1 MLILAG
7 PCQRRLPPDRRRAG
21 RRLLLWAAIALWVG
35 SSRAARADGACRL
48 LQYDF
53 EPDCFE
59 RAADGTCRFD
69 VSHPDFGPQIAVWIE
84 SADGATFVDTLMAT
98 NAVALYGIGNRPGR
112 WDLRSGPRFPY
123 GRRPMALPVWA
134 HRRGSLYD
142 SVVMDDGRDDWMTFH
157 EPVSSPE
164 SYFCRPMM
172 LTEVVDAVTCASGN
186 FRGAK
191 GIFDRTIPQS
201 YYPPR
206 GDLID
211 WGSLCI
217 PPVSI
222 SGSNC
227 DFGDARQFGLLND
240 LDVVATATP
249 AYDRPF
255 TGSWIVPAALPAGD
269 YALMI
274 EVSKEF
280 DSDSSFAHP
289 SFITPEEVSNFDG
302 YGLQGNVG
310 QPSVVYRLPFQLSAA
325 PVPATA
331 TTDPVGYGDWTGTSG
346 DLTPLDGQIAGD
358 AGSGAARLRLSAGA
372 GGPARVHLVE
382 APCAPLDCAVAPLP
396 ESPRVEEPTTAQP
409 ATSATFTFRQ
419 ASDSGAPV
427 IGYELRFTP
436 VAGNAELD
444 ETSFARWAAA
454 PAPEVAAPGTDTQV
468 TIGGLLPQTGYAI
481 ELRAR
486 GVCGWS
492 APSFLRATTSRMRY
506 LQLSGCVI
514 ATAAYGSDL
523 DPAVALLRRQRDWAA
538 QRSDLVRIAA
548 LLYARSAPPLAE
560 LVARSEIARAAVR
573 SLLRPIVAADQALRT
588 FGWTPAPTR

>member
-1 MLILAG
+1 MRRRFIIFIAGVFSALACEALAG
-7 PCQRRLPPDRRRAG
+7 AQT
-21 RRLLLWAAIALWVG
+21 
-35 SSRAARADGACRL
+35 CRL
-48 LQYDF
+48 LQYTF

-59 RAADGTCRFD
+59 RDGAGSCQFD
-69 VSHPDFGPQIAVWIE
+69 VNRPDLGPQIAVWVE
-84 SADGATFVDTLMAT
+84 SADGTMFVDTLMAT

-112 WDLRSGPRFPY
+112 WDFRSGPRFPY
-123 GRRPMALPVWA
+123 GRRLMALPVWA
-134 HRRGSLYD
+134 HRRGVVYQGI
-142 SVVMDDGRDDWMTFH
+142 VMDDGRDDWMTFH

-172 LTEVVDAVTCASGN
+172 PSEVVDAVTCASGN

-227 DFGDARQFGLLND
+227 DYGDARQFGIIND

-255 TGSWIVPAALPAGD
+255 SGTWSFPPALPGGD
-269 YALMI
+269 YALMV

-280 DSDSSFAHP
+280 DSNPSFDHP
-289 SFITPEEVSNFDG
+289 SFITPEEISNFNG
-302 YGLQGNVG
+302 YGLEGNVG
-310 QPSVVYRLPFQLSAA
+310 QPSVVFRLPFQLSAGA
-325 PVPATA
+325 PVPATTA
-331 TTDPVGYGDWTGTSG
+331 TDPIGYGDWTGVSG
-346 DLTPLDGQIAGD
+346 DLTPLDAQIDDGP
-358 AGSGAARLRLSAGA
+358 GSGAGRLRVSDGP
-372 GGPARVHLVE
+372 GGPARLHLIE
-382 APCAPLDCAVAPLP
+382 GTCAPLDCATAPAP
-396 ESPRVEEPTTAQP
+396 ESPRVEEPTTAQA

-427 IGYELRFTP
+427 IGYELRFTAVP
-436 VAGNAELD
+436 ISSELD
-444 ETSFARWAAA
+444 ETSFSRWT
-454 PAPEVAAPGTDTQV
+454 PAPVPDVAAPGTDTPV
-468 TIGGLLPQTGYAI
+468 TIDGLLPQTGYAI
-481 ELRAR
+481 ELRAQ

-492 APSFLRATTSRMRY
+492 VPSFLRVSTSRMRY
-506 LQLSGCVI
+506 TQLSGCVI

-523 DPAVALLRRQRDWAA
+523 DPDVALLRRQRDWAA
-538 QRSDLVRIAA
+538 ERSGLARIAA
-548 LLYARSAPPLAE
+548 LLYGQSAPPLAQ
-560 LVARSEIARAAVR
+560 LVGRSPTLRAVVR
-573 SLLRPIVAADQALRT
+573 SWLRPVIAADQALRAA
-588 FGWTPAPTR
+588 GAGVRK